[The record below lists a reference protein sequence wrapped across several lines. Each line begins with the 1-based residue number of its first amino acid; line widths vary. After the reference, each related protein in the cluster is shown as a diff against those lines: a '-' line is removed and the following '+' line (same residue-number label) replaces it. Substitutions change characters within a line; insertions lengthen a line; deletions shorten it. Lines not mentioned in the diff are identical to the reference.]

1 MCNVSTTLDPF
12 NVLSLSCLSNLVFHP
27 PLTTGPTHFIL
38 SRLIKEV
45 FHVVDR
51 NVFEII
57 NKSLVSGVVPT
68 FFKHAVV
75 QPLLKKP
82 NLDHDSPSNFRTISK
97 LRRLFLIHYNTIWLR
112 AKAFEW
118 FTSYLSERTFVVS
131 TDGVLSNTECW
142 IQIW

>member
-68 FFKHAVV
+68 FFKHAVA

-82 NLDHDSPSNFRTISK
+82 NLDHDSPSNFRT
-97 LRRLFLIHYNTIWLR
+97 L
-112 AKAFEW
+112 
-118 FTSYLSERTFVVS
+118 
-131 TDGVLSNTECW
+131 
-142 IQIW
+142 